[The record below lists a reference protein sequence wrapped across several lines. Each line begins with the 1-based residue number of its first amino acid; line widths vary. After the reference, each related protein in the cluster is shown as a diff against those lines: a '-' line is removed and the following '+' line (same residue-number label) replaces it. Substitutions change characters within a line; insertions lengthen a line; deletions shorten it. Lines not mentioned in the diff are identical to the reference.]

1 MRGKH
6 DLLHGLGDT
15 VRIIPAH
22 AGQTFSS
29 FPHVCAEP
37 WAEIMETQL
46 ANPKA
51 YKLIEQYFPQSIR

>member
-1 MRGKH
+1 MV
-6 DLLHGLGDT
+6 LI
-15 VRIIPAH
+15 IIPAH